1 VKATVEFVTIPCEGQ
16 TENGD
21 AAVVRRWDDSALIAV
36 IDALGHGAH
45 AAKAADAAVR
55 YLNEASLEQ
64 GLRHVIEGLHDA
76 LRGTRGA
83 AAMVLHLQGYKLS
96 GVGVGNVEL
105 RSVSL
110 AGSAG
115 PASSAGSGRS
125 RIPAVLT
132 PGVLGA
138 ALPRLK
144 FFQAELAPGDR
155 VIVFTDGIGG
165 RFEEEASRR
174 APALSVCNAIMERH
188 RKRHDDATVLVTD
201 IEAP

>member
-1 VKATVEFVTIPCEGQ
+1 VSAKVEFVTLPCEGQ

-21 AAVVRRWDDSALIAV
+21 AAVVRRWEGGVLIAV

-55 YLNEASLEQ
+55 YLHEAPLER
-64 GLRHVIEGLHDA
+64 GVALVIAGLHDA

-83 AAMVLHLQGYKLS
+83 AAMLLHLEGLKLT
-96 GVGVGNVEL
+96 GVGVGNVDV
-105 RSVSL
+105 RSL
-110 AGSAG
+110 ALRGPPPSGAG
-115 PASSAGSGRS
+115 PVRS
-125 RIPAVLT
+125 RIPVVLT

-138 ALPRLK
+138 SLPRFK
-144 FFQAELAPGDR
+144 VFHAELTPGDR
-155 VIVFTDGIGG
+155 VIVFTDGIGP

-174 APALSVCNAIMERH
+174 VPALEVCRAIMERH
-188 RKRHDDATVLVTD
+188 RKRHDDATVLCTD